1 MKSLFKKSLLVLMV
15 AFIAVFTLSIT
26 NKVVAQDVT
35 ITFNDTSKR
44 TEFTTSKQVWAENG
58 ITVTNDKSS
67 STSNVG
73 DYANP
78 ARFYK
83 SSKLTIEYSEN
94 ISKIVFDC
102 NSSSYATAM
111 KNSISSDLGTST
123 VSSDKVTLTLATP
136 SNEVVVSSLSGGQ
149 VRMDGLTITT
159 ASSDEDVAS
168 VSVAPESVAY
178 AFIGNTVK
186 LNATLENIS
195 GTTVWSSN
203 NTDIATVDANG
214 LVTAKAMGKVTI
226 IATVGDV
233 KGSCDI
239 TVYPSNEETIT
250 ISQAI
255 EIAKMAGT
263 AYSEVDYTIEGRIVS
278 IENTQYGNFNLTDGT
293 NTLYI
298 YGLYSADG
306 NTRYDALSEK
316 PVAGDEVVIKG
327 PLGQFGSTNQMK
339 NAKLIEFTH
348 DENIDVIKG
357 ALNSVEAHM
366 SIAYKYTVS
375 PADSQVATISEID
388 VTDTLNRAL
397 TGREGTSYASW
408 SGKQSNSSAVWA
420 GQSAGGNDS
429 IQLRS
434 SNSNS
439 GIVTTTSGGKV
450 SKVIIAWNSNTSAG
464 RTLDVYGK
472 NTAYTNP
479 TELYATGDAA
489 EGAQGTKLGSIVM
502 GTSTELEITGD
513 YQFIGLRS
521 YSGAMYIDSIT
532 VVWKTESNSSEDADV
547 YSNVDF
553 RLKCGID
560 NSIEELVDL
569 PEGKTYT
576 WGIEISDGTNSK
588 CYAESDDVNFIIKDE
603 TNEINYVIISLG
615 DVLTEIYKAKREFTV
630 KAYVIYDGQT
640 YYSSQVKTYS
650 VASILSYYQTNVD
663 LTTEQQNSVDAAVE
677 LLEKLGCY
685 GN

>member
-35 ITFNDTSKR
+35 ITFNDKSKR
-44 TEFTTSKQVWAENG
+44 TVFTTSQQVWVENG
-58 ITVTNDKSS
+58 ITVTNDKGA
-67 STSNVG
+67 STSPVA
-73 DYANP
+73 DYAGP

-94 ISKIVFDC
+94 IEKIVFDC
-102 NSSSYATAM
+102 NTSGYATAM

-159 ASSDEDVAS
+159 ASSGEDVAS

-178 AFIGNTVK
+178 VFIGNTVK

-195 GTTVWSSN
+195 GTLVWSSN

-226 IATVGDV
+226 TATVGDV
-233 KGSCDI
+233 EGSCDI

-263 AYSEVDYTIEGRIVS
+263 EYSEIDYTIEGKIVS

-348 DENIDVIKG
+348 DENIDVIKE
-357 ALNSVEAHM
+357 ALNTIKAHM
-366 SIAYKYTVS
+366 SIAYKYTVT
-375 PADSQVATISEID
+375 PADSQVATISEIE

-397 TGREGTSYASW
+397 TGISGTSYASW
-408 SGKQSNSSAVWA
+408 SGKQSNSSAVWV

-434 SNSNS
+434 NNSNS

-450 SKVIIAWNSNTSAG
+450 SKVIITWNSNTSAG

-489 EGAQGTKLGSIVM
+489 EGAQGTKLGSIVK
-502 GTSTELEITGD
+502 GTSTVLEITGD

-532 VVWKTESNSSEDADV
+532 VVWKTESSSSEDADV

-588 CYAESDDVNFIIKDE
+588 CYAENDDVNFIIKDE